1 MVPRDREGHERRD
14 QYGECNVVGAP
25 VEVFAEECCK
35 HCINPECTRSAF
47 GKTKF
52 DQRVGNWY
60 ERMFSNV
67 PRMDQGDPRFS
78 KINAQRF
85 MAISPSLTV
94 NSGWVDPR
102 DLVEPAPQIIEV
114 QLPTPPIVIPSV
126 KVVDGPPLVVTLE
139 EALAPTP
146 PPTDKPRVRPQTL
159 NTPVKPG
166 QMIQPPAGQPMPGSS
181 WDAPVPT
188 MDTQGVRVVK
198 AGAKVKLGG
207 TV

>member
-1 MVPRDREGHERRD
+1 MERKSD
-14 QYGECNVVGAP
+14 LYGECNVVGAP
-25 VEVFAEECCK
+25 VEVFAEQCCK

-67 PRMDQGDPRFS
+67 PRMNQEDPRFP
-78 KINAQRF
+78 KISAQRF
-85 MAISPSLTV
+85 LAINQPLTV
-94 NSGWVDPR
+94 NAGWIDPR
-102 DLVEPAPQIIEV
+102 DLVEETAPQIIEV
-114 QLPTPPIVIPSV
+114 SLPTPPIVIPSV

-139 EALAPTP
+139 DVP
-146 PPTDKPRVRPQTL
+146 PPAPPVESPRSRPQTL

-166 QMIQPPAGQPMPGSS
+166 QMIQPPAGQPKPGNS

-188 MDTQGVRVVK
+188 METQGVRVVK

-207 TV
+207 AV